1 MKPHHITNV
10 SLGCLLLLKYM
21 ISAHDRFNGVYITGT
36 GIFILFLGAGLFYL
50 GMTSIA
56 EYFTGQRTITMWSR
70 YGSRNPL
77 NRDEHFCVF
86 LYLVYS
92 LFFLFGGALAILF
105 FDRAD

>member
-1 MKPHHITNV
+1 
-10 SLGCLLLLKYM
+10 M
-21 ISAHDRFNGVYITGT
+21 ISTHDRFNGVYITGT
-36 GIFILFLGAGLFYL
+36 GIFILFLGADLFYL
-50 GMTSIA
+50 EMTPIA